1 MPALVA
7 GIHVFGPCKQQGLD
21 GRDKPGHDCNFW
33 SRATLICGPNREP
46 LGQRREIM
54 RYLGLIVAGAFLVA
68 AASGAN
74 AAQGQPGLAPFS
86 APAITLIQE
95 KKKET
100 VGQKIKRAWKRW
112 TGYSFC
118 VRCPIP
124 IPLTTSTCTET
135 GKSRADAKAKCQAR
149 NQFCYVLDE
158 GCR

>member
-1 MPALVA
+1 
-7 GIHVFGPCKQQGLD
+7 
-21 GRDKPGHDCNFW
+21 
-33 SRATLICGPNREP
+33 
-46 LGQRREIM
+46 M
-54 RYLGLIVAGAFLVA
+54 RHLGLIVAAAFLA
-68 AASGAN
+68 AVASGAN
-74 AAQGQPGLAPFS
+74 AAQGQPGFS
-86 APAITLIQE
+86 PVGEPAITLIQE
-95 KKKET
+95 KKSET
-100 VGQKIKRAWKRW
+100 VGQKIKRVWRNW

>member
-1 MPALVA
+1 
-7 GIHVFGPCKQQGLD
+7 
-21 GRDKPGHDCNFW
+21 
-33 SRATLICGPNREP
+33 
-46 LGQRREIM
+46 M
-54 RYLGLIVAGAFLVA
+54 RSLGLVLAGALLVA
-68 AASGAN
+68 AAGQAGASV
-74 AAQGQPGLAPFS
+74 QQPGF
-86 APAITLIQE
+86 APAGGAGITLIQE

-100 VGQKIKRAWKRW
+100 VGQKIKRVWKNW

-135 GKSRADAKAKCQAR
+135 GKSRADAKAKCQAH

>member
-1 MPALVA
+1 
-7 GIHVFGPCKQQGLD
+7 
-21 GRDKPGHDCNFW
+21 
-33 SRATLICGPNREP
+33 
-46 LGQRREIM
+46 M
-54 RYLGLIVAGAFLVA
+54 RYLMLIVAGAFLFA

-74 AAQGQPGLAPFS
+74 AAQVAPGFS
-86 APAITLIQE
+86 PVSEPAITLIQE

-100 VGQKIKRAWKRW
+100 VGQKIKRVWKNW

>member
-1 MPALVA
+1 
-7 GIHVFGPCKQQGLD
+7 
-21 GRDKPGHDCNFW
+21 
-33 SRATLICGPNREP
+33 
-46 LGQRREIM
+46 M

-74 AAQGQPGLAPFS
+74 AAQGRPGFS
-86 APAITLIQE
+86 PASEPAITLIQE

-100 VGQKIKRAWKRW
+100 VGQKIKRVWKRW

-118 VRCPIP
+118 VRCPVP
-124 IPLTTSTCTET
+124 IPLTTSSCTET